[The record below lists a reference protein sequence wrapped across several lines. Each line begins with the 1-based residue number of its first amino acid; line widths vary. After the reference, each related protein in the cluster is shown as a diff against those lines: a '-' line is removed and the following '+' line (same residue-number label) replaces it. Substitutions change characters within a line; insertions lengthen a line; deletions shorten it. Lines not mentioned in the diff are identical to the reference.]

1 MGRAGCA
8 EFHAAR
14 ALIGELHDQKQADY
28 GVDGDPFA
36 NIRQAVQWGL
46 PASLGACI
54 RIGDKVSRLKTFYAK
69 GELAN
74 ESVEDAFLDLAVYAL
89 IGYCLF
95 REESTT
101 NAVPS
106 TAIVSRARCARCAGI
121 GYFQV
126 AGVTAFCEECSGSG
140 WVGPSGGA
148 SE

>member
-1 MGRAGCA
+1 MSRAGSA

-14 ALIGELHDQKQADY
+14 ALIGELHDRKQADY
-28 GVDGDPFA
+28 GAENDPFA

-54 RIGDKVSRLKTFYAK
+54 RIGDKVSRLKTFYRE

-74 ESVEDAFLDLAVYAL
+74 ESVEDAYLDLAVYAL

-101 NAVPS
+101 NAKPS
-106 TAIVSRARCARCAGI
+106 TAKGSDVSTCVLCHGFI
-121 GYFQV
+121 FNHGPN
-126 AGVTAFCEECSGSG
+126 GEC
-140 WVGPSGGA
+140 PSRGLPR
-148 SE
+148 